1 MGQDHLLDFL
11 SRPRKSSKVLENF
24 DRSKPLMCGLK
35 IFWSLEWGGKKV
47 PNENVSGDKIRH

>member
-35 IFWSLEWGGKKV
+35 IFWSLGGGKKV
-47 PNENVSGDKIRH
+47 SNENVSGDKIRH